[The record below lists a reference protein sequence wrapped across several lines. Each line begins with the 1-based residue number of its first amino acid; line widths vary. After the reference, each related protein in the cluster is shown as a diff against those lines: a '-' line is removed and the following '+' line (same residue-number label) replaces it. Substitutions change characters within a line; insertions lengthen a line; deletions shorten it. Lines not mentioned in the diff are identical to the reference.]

1 VVKTVLTLL
10 LIASGAAAASS
21 TAAAPSVS
29 LQIKPS
35 AITYGQEVVLRGRA
49 PHARAREQ
57 VTVLARMCSFSG
69 AVPVRT
75 LTTRRAG
82 AFSFRVGPTLNTTYV
97 VAWRKQSSRRVVVR
111 VAPHVDVDSAGANR
125 FRITVSAGGGASFA
139 KKRALLQRRVGTKW
153 RTLRSARL
161 ALVSPPD
168 ALTSV
173 SSATVTARVPRGTK
187 LRAVLPLVSAKP
199 CYRPGI
205 SSLLT
210 R

>member
-1 VVKTVLTLL
+1 VAKLVPAIV
-10 LIASGAAAASS
+10 LIAAGAAAASS

-35 AITYGQEVVLRGRA
+35 AIVYGQEVVLRGRA

-57 VTVLARMCSFSG
+57 VTVLARMCSFNG

-75 LTTRRAG
+75 LATHRAG

-97 VAWRKQSSRRVVVR
+97 VSWRKHRSRRVVVR
-111 VAPHVDVDSAGANR
+111 VAPHVDVDAAGGNR
-125 FRITVSAGGGASFA
+125 FRIIVSAGGGASFA
-139 KKRALLQRRVGTKW
+139 KKRALLQRQVGTKW
-153 RTLRSARL
+153 RTIRSVRL

-173 SSATVTARVPRGTK
+173 SSATVTARVSRGAK
-187 LRAVLPLVSAKP
+187 LRAVLPLVSASP

-205 SSLLT
+205 SSVLT
-210 R
+210 K